1 MPKLSKP
8 RKMLGKKPEVLYGTF
23 RRPRKL
29 RLVRPVVS
37 MAMNYVIVWRTLSG
51 KLNSFILQGHLRIFL
66 VVYQILPNFTGPKRV
81 SLRGG
86 TSGRSI

>member
-23 RRPRKL
+23 RRPEKL

-37 MAMNYVIVWRTLSG
+37 MAVTML
-51 KLNSFILQGHLRIFL
+51 
-66 VVYQILPNFTGPKRV
+66 
-81 SLRGG
+81 
-86 TSGRSI
+86 